1 MIRLND
7 EFPVYLVRNFHV
19 PIFQKKKIIQKVLE
33 NKSLYH
39 KNKEKNFNF
48 CINDDYQNFFQN
60 LYLKF
65 YKLCQKKF
73 VFTVNRNLS
82 KSCWAYVSDKSNF
95 VEMWHNHINS
105 STINAVYYLN
115 IPKKDNVTIDFEL
128 NKKLLTYKIKNY
140 DLIIFPDNLNHKPN
154 RCYNDGYRISINM
167 EIICNETSEHIFNH
181 MR

>member
-1 MIRLND
+1 
-7 EFPVYLVRNFHV
+7 
-19 PIFQKKKIIQKVLE
+19 
-33 NKSLYH
+33 
-39 KNKEKNFNF
+39 
-48 CINDDYQNFFQN
+48 
-60 LYLKF
+60 
-65 YKLCQKKF
+65 
-73 VFTVNRNLS
+73 
-82 KSCWAYVSDKSNF
+82 VSDKSNF